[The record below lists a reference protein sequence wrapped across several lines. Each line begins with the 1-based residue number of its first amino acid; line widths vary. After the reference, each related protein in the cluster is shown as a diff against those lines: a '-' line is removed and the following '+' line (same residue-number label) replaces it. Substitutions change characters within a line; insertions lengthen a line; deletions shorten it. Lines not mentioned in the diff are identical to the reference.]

1 MRDIK
6 RIRKFCDCLS
16 FVWLSYPDLR
26 FGQFIEAIFSKIK
39 QDGKDPYYLEENEML
54 NYIDSMLENNLFD
67 TSFDVST
74 ESSGDSTFKIK
85 FVDIPEKEIAIGF
98 KNKKQLKNLIDK
110 LKKID
115 YKFGTGDSSLDNLL
129 YYYRQPMDDD
139 FEYISLDRSKTH
151 CSYNYVSYGIGYEDK
166 VYHYNDIDWRI

>member
-6 RIRKFCDCLS
+6 RIRTFCERLS

-26 FGQFIEAIFSKIK
+26 FGQLIEIIFSKIK
-39 QDGKDPYYLEENEML
+39 QEGKDPFYIEEDEMI
-54 NYIDSMLENNLFD
+54 NYIDSMLENNYFD
-67 TSFDVST
+67 ISINNSTS
-74 ESSGDSTFKIK
+74 KIR

-98 KNKKQLKNLIDK
+98 KNKRQLNDLIKK
-110 LKKID
+110 LKAFE

-166 VYHYNDIDWRI
+166 VYYYNDIDWRI

>member
-39 QDGKDPYYLEENEML
+39 QEGKDPFYIEEDEML
-54 NYIDSMLENNLFD
+54 KHINSLLENNLFD
-67 TSFDVST
+67 TSTNNLTS
-74 ESSGDSTFKIK
+74 KIK

-98 KNKKQLKNLIDK
+98 KNKRQLKDLVEK
-110 LKKID
+110 LKAFE
-115 YKFGTGDSSLDNLL
+115 YKFGTGNGSLDELL
-129 YYYRQPMDDD
+129 YYYRQPYNDD

-151 CSYNYVSYGIGYEDK
+151 CPYNYISYGIGYKDK